1 MIPILHKKSS
11 MLEAATL
18 TIYNA
23 SAGTGK
29 TFTLTRAYLSI
40 CLANESPYTYR
51 NILALTFTKKAAA
64 EMRTRI
70 LNTLKSISQGEEND
84 ILNLLCEDLKKPKE
98 VLRERANKC
107 LTEMIHDLS
116 GLSISTIDKFTYR
129 LARSFSY
136 ELGINTSAKL
146 RLDQK
151 LIAKQTVDNLL
162 HQAGEEE
169 RKNIRKYLQSYV
181 RLQMQNNKSWNISG
195 SLQSVVNDLQR
206 EEDREVYQELQ
217 KIPLEQFVK
226 TQEQLKNIL
235 INIENEISQKAG
247 FVIEKIENSGVPN
260 AAFSYFSNLMA
271 YFSGLKN
278 KTKFRL
284 PTPQVTK
291 LRNSYFV
298 KSKEVDKYTPLLKS
312 AAEAYDNLLT
322 YLEKEL
328 PGYFLLLDAASQLT
342 SVALTGALIEAYQG
356 LKSEEQFVH
365 LGEFKEKIYELTRTD
380 TADYIFE
387 RLGDRYQYFFIDEF
401 QDTSRIQWENLKPL
415 ALHAMANNGSTM
427 LVGDPKQS
435 IYRWRGSNPQMFLD
449 LIKDKDQDRF
459 SVIASGKKVERY
471 KREEE
476 NLHVNYRSGKA
487 IVEFVRQT
495 FLQDEENNTPAA
507 IAYSKVTSES
517 AKNFDGYV
525 HLSYVNKRSDDD
537 EEHNEYMRQY
547 TLGKIAE
554 ALEQYQQ
561 SDIAILVRGAKD
573 GKRIA
578 QWIAEEQ
585 ATNRPELRV
594 LSNESFIV
602 EDHPPVKVI
611 IQAIR
616 FLGNPLDANNKI
628 DLLLEMLRCALLP
641 WQENRVHENIS
652 AMNALK
658 TKDFHQE
665 IRKYFP
671 RWNMAELEY
680 LPLPEIALRLV
691 QQFALDI
698 SNDVFLQAFINHL
711 REVQQDNPMDV
722 YAFTTYWDDPNRG
735 SINVEAPESI
745 NAITILTIHKSKGLE
760 WPVVIIPYAD
770 WPYDPM
776 KNSTTWF
783 PNFQKNAVELPHLK
797 VSLKQIKQGEEG
809 DYLPEYREVSSK
821 HYQEVVFDNLNLL
834 YVAFTRA
841 SHRLYIHTAVPK
853 KNADFST
860 FGFLMNKYFSNS
872 SEDSGEMEWGT
883 KAVIPSKAKSYDK
896 IEKSITWQSNR
907 EGYQHLQIG
916 RRYSPG
922 VNDIEAIKRGNTI
935 HEILQFAELD
945 IKKIP
950 AAWEKMLKE
959 NRVRLEEK
967 EELLSAAES
976 VLNNEILLRLKSNA
990 KSILTE
996 KSILIPGG
1004 EVLRPDVWV
1013 ELQNGEI
1020 CIIDYKSGAPLPKH
1034 SVQLNRYLA
1043 AAHELSGKKTTG
1055 YLVYVSGQVV
1065 EVVT

>member
-1 MIPILHKKSS
+1 
-11 MLEAATL
+11 MLPAATL

-40 CLANESPYTYR
+40 CLASESPYTYR
-51 NILALTFTKKAAA
+51 SILALTFTKKAAA
-64 EMRTRI
+64 EMRNRI

-84 ILNLLCEDLKKPKE
+84 ILNLLSEDLHTPQE
-98 VLRERANKC
+98 ILRERANTC
-107 LTEMIHDLS
+107 LTAMIHDLS

-162 HQAGEEE
+162 QQAGEEE
-169 RKNIRKYLQSYV
+169 RKNIRKYLQSFV

-195 SLQSVVNDLQR
+195 SLQNVVNDLQR

-217 KIPLEQFVK
+217 KIPLEQFVN
-226 TQEQLKNIL
+226 TQKQLKSIL
-235 INIENEISQKAG
+235 VNIENEIAKKAG
-247 FVIEKIENSGVPN
+247 LVLEEIEGSGVPEG
-260 AAFSYFSNLMA
+260 AFSYFSNLKG

-278 KTKFRL
+278 KTNFRL
-284 PTPQVTK
+284 PTTQVSK
-291 LRNSYFV
+291 LRNSSFV
-298 KSKEVDKYTPLLKS
+298 KSKEVDKYAPLLQS
-312 AAEAYDNLLT
+312 AVDAYDTLLV

-328 PGYFLLLDAASQLT
+328 PGYFLLADAANQLT

-365 LGEFKEKIYELTRTD
+365 LGEFKEKIYELTRSD

-449 LIKDKDQDRF
+449 LIQDKDQDRF
-459 SVIASGKKVERY
+459 SVIPNGKKVERY
-471 KREEE
+471 GLQLE
-476 NLHVNYRSGKA
+476 NLPVNYRSGKA

-495 FLQDEENNTPAA
+495 FLQNSDDNTPAA
-507 IAYSKVTSES
+507 IAYSQVTAIS
-517 AKNFDGYV
+517 AKDYDGYV
-525 HLSYVNKRSDDD
+525 HLSYVKKKSDDN
-537 EEHNEYMRQY
+537 EEHDEQMREY

-585 ATNRPELRV
+585 ATNRPDLRV

-611 IQAIR
+611 VQAIR
-616 FLGNPLDANNKI
+616 FLGNPADANSKI
-628 DLLLEMLRCALLP
+628 DLLLEMLSCEILP
-641 WQENRVHENIS
+641 WEDDRVHES
-652 AMNALK
+652 LSDMNTLK
-658 TKDFHQE
+658 GEDFHQE
-665 IRKYFP
+665 MRKYFP
-671 RWNMAELEY
+671 TWNMAELEY

-711 REVQQDNPMDV
+711 REVQLDNPMDV
-722 YAFTTYWDDPNRG
+722 YAFAKYWDDPNRG

-776 KNSTTWF
+776 NNSTTWF
-783 PNFQKNAVELPHLK
+783 PNFQKKAIELPHLK
-797 VSLKQIKQGEEG
+797 VRLKQIKEGEEA
-809 DYLPEYREVSSK
+809 DHLPEYREVSNK

-841 SHRLYIHTAVPK
+841 SHRLYIHTAAPK
-853 KNADFST
+853 KNASFSAY
-860 FGFLMNKYFSNS
+860 GFLMSKYFAEND
-872 SEDSGEMEWGT
+872 EDFGEMEWGS
-883 KAVIPSKAKSYDK
+883 KAAIPSKAKSHDK
-896 IEKSITWQSNR
+896 MEKSITWKSSR
-907 EGYQHLQIG
+907 EGKQHLQVG

-945 IKKIP
+945 YEKIP
-950 AAWEKMLKE
+950 AVWDKMLSEK
-959 NRVRLEEK
+959 RVRPEEK
-967 EELLSAAES
+967 EELLSAAEG
-976 VLNNEILLRLKSNA
+976 VLKNVVLQNIKSNA
-990 KSILTE
+990 KSILPE
-996 KSILIPGG
+996 QSILMPGG

-1013 ELQNGEI
+1013 ELHNGDI
-1020 CIIDYKSGAPLPKH
+1020 CIIDYKSGTPMPRH
-1034 SVQLNRYLA
+1034 RTQLNRYVSI
-1043 AAHELSGKKTTG
+1043 AHELSGKKAAG
-1055 YLVYVSGQVV
+1055 YLVYVSGEVE
-1065 EVVT
+1065 EVVA